1 METSLATQCMDTS
14 KFNPESGE
22 NRDQIT
28 AMGEMYLNPL
38 NITDSGV
45 FVTSTEPKIPNHQ
58 VHCSKQ
64 T

>member
-1 METSLATQCMDTS
+1 METSLATQRMDTS
-14 KFNPESGE
+14 KFNPGSEE

-28 AMGEMYLNPL
+28 AMGEMCLNPSNL
-38 NITDSGV
+38 THSAV
-45 FVTSTEPKIPNHQ
+45 FVTTTEPKIPNHQ